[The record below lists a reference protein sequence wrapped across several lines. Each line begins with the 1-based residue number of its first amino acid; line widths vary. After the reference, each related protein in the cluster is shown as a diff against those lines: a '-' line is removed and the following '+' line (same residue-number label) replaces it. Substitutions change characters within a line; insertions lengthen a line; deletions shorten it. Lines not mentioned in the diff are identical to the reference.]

1 MAGIQNLEGK
11 NGITA
16 VKMMKATAQILD
28 KIGIKYVLEAGT
40 LLGVVREN
48 RLLPW
53 DNDVDFTITKQYEDI
68 LVKNIWRFFFK
79 GYIVKIRRYKQD
91 LKLFKK
97 GEIRI
102 IKISQRSLFT
112 VFKKNVTLEIFIK
125 KKIGDEYYWTVDTKN
140 PVLKAV
146 PERFYDNQT
155 KYFFEG
161 MEFSVPEDYI
171 GYLVCHYGENWR
183 TPIKE
188 WNFRTDDCSVKEIL

>member
-91 LKLFKK
+91 LKLF
-97 GEIRI
+97 
-102 IKISQRSLFT
+102 
-112 VFKKNVTLEIFIK
+112 NVSS
-125 KKIGDEYYWTVDTKN
+125 
-140 PVLKAV
+140 
-146 PERFYDNQT
+146 
-155 KYFFEG
+155 
-161 MEFSVPEDYI
+161 M
-171 GYLVCHYGENWR
+171 
-183 TPIKE
+183 
-188 WNFRTDDCSVKEIL
+188 